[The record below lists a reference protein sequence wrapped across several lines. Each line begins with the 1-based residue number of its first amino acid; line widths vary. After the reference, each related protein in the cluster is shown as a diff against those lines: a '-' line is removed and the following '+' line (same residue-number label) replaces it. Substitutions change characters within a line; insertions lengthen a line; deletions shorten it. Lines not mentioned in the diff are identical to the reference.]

1 MPATTITT
9 IRTVAVPVRDQD
21 RTIEF
26 FVERL
31 GFELRMDAEL
41 AEGFRWAEVAPPG
54 SPASVAVVAA
64 SDELPAGVDTGIRF
78 VATDAEA
85 EHASM
90 TEQDVRVGELLRWPD
105 VPLMFEFEDLDGN
118 VFYVAEPAQ

>member
-21 RTIEF
+21 RSIEF

-31 GFELRMDAEL
+31 GFELRVDAEL

-54 SPASVAVVAA
+54 SPVSVAVVAA

-85 EHASM
+85 DHASM
-90 TEQDVRVGELLRWPD
+90 TAQGVRVGELLRWPD